1 MLHEKTDCSE
11 HFSIINTAA
20 NVCFVFA
27 LPEFPSFPFPQLQEN
42 IYFDSEQYS

>member
-1 MLHEKTDCSE
+1 MNKQIVANILV
-11 HFSIINTAA
+11 INTAA
-20 NVCFVFA
+20 NVGFVFA

>member
-1 MLHEKTDCSE
+1 MNKQIVANILV
-11 HFSIINTAA
+11 INTAE